1 MEYNGQTEQLNFG
14 VQSKQSEQPVEI
26 FYENVSNNEYIKPEQ
41 KSLDVLGL
49 ISMILSI
56 CNFPFVCCGI
66 CGNIVSVIFCIAAI
80 VLSLVSK
87 KQNGKFSGFALTG
100 LIISIISLVFL
111 IVFIV
116 LAIVLTTGQSIL
128 ELILSSY

>member
-1 MEYNGQTEQLNFG
+1 MENNRLN
-14 VQSKQSEQPVEI
+14 QQSEI
-26 FYENVSNNEYIKPEQ
+26 HYEPTIENLDNEK

-56 CNFPFVCCGI
+56 CNLPLACCGI
-66 CGNIVSVIFCIAAI
+66 CGNTVSAIFCIAAI
-80 VLSLVSK
+80 ILSLVSK
-87 KQNGKFSGFALTG
+87 KQNGKISGFALTG

-116 LAIVLTTGQSIL
+116 LAIVLTTSQSIL
-128 ELILSSY
+128 DLILSGY

>member
-1 MEYNGQTEQLNFG
+1 MENNELN
-14 VQSKQSEQPVEI
+14 QQSEI
-26 FYENVSNNEYIKPEQ
+26 HYEPAIEDIDNEK

-56 CNFPFVCCGI
+56 CNLPLVCCGI